1 MAEITLFAPFMNKA
15 SFLSGSPEN
24 RQIILLTNGQKNVLE
39 QPGLK
44 MGAKKS
50 RRKRGER
57 RLRGECSDLPGKVL
71 GQIVEDIE

>member
-44 MGAKKS
+44 MGAKKPAQE
-50 RRKRGER
+50 G
-57 RLRGECSDLPGKVL
+57 GAPA
-71 GQIVEDIE
+71 